1 MPEWCRG
8 LAKDPGETLVK
19 PEPEP
24 ELRKK
29 VAHSH
34 TSSAAVVSGALRTL
48 SRGHDEAASSAPT
61 GTPPTQQVSRTM
73 GQPIY
78 ATPTKPFL
86 TNTYLE
92 LYVIIGITI
101 FSSTVLFCIFKDVK
115 RRDAIRRTLSGARL
129 CGMDKVA

>member
-1 MPEWCRG
+1 M
-8 LAKDPGETLVK
+8 
-19 PEPEP
+19 
-24 ELRKK
+24 RKK
-29 VAHSH
+29 VAQAHKSQQH
-34 TSSAAVVSGALRTL
+34 AAAVVSGAHRTL
-48 SRGHDEAASSAPT
+48 SHSGHNEAASCAPT
-61 GTPPTQQVSRTM
+61 GTPPRQQVSRIM

-78 ATPTKPFL
+78 ATPNKSFL

>member
-1 MPEWCRG
+1 M
-8 LAKDPGETLVK
+8 AQ
-19 PEPEP
+19 
-24 ELRKK
+24 
-29 VAHSH
+29 AHKSQQH
-34 TSSAAVVSGALRTL
+34 AAAVVSGELRTL

>member
-1 MPEWCRG
+1 
-8 LAKDPGETLVK
+8 
-19 PEPEP
+19 
-24 ELRKK
+24 
-29 VAHSH
+29 
-34 TSSAAVVSGALRTL
+34 
-48 SRGHDEAASSAPT
+48 
-61 GTPPTQQVSRTM
+61 M

-86 TNTYLE
+86 MNTYLE

>member
-1 MPEWCRG
+1 MHAVTSWPRQGSFVC
-8 LAKDPGETLVK
+8 
-19 PEPEP
+19 
-24 ELRKK
+24 
-29 VAHSH
+29 AHWYA
-34 TSSAAVVSGALRTL
+34 TDA
-48 SRGHDEAASSAPT
+48 SRI
-61 GTPPTQQVSRTM
+61 M

>member
-1 MPEWCRG
+1 MRRRRLG
-8 LAKDPGETLVK
+8 RASHAVKSSLATRQPRDATDAPVLET
-19 PEPEP
+19 
-24 ELRKK
+24 
-29 VAHSH
+29 A
-34 TSSAAVVSGALRTL
+34 
-48 SRGHDEAASSAPT
+48 
-61 GTPPTQQVSRTM
+61 M

-78 ATPTKPFL
+78 ATPNKPFL

-101 FSSTVLFCIFKDVK
+101 FSSTVLYCIFKDVK

>member
-1 MPEWCRG
+1 M
-8 LAKDPGETLVK
+8 
-19 PEPEP
+19 
-24 ELRKK
+24 RKK
-29 VAHSH
+29 VAPPQK
-34 TSSAAVVSGALRTL
+34 SSTQRRRRLGRALHAVT
-48 SRGHDEAASSAPT
+48 RGHDEAASSVST
-61 GTPPTQQVSRTM
+61 GTPLRLQVSRIM

-78 ATPTKPFL
+78 ATPNKPFL

-101 FSSTVLFCIFKDVK
+101 FSGTVLFCIFKDVK

>member
-1 MPEWCRG
+1 M
-8 LAKDPGETLVK
+8 
-19 PEPEP
+19 
-24 ELRKK
+24 RKK

-34 TSSAAVVSGALRTL
+34 TSSAAVVSGARCTL
-48 SRGHDEAASSAPT
+48 SHRGHDKVASCAPT
-61 GTPPTQQVSRTM
+61 GTPPTQQVSRIM

>member
-1 MPEWCRG
+1 MHAVTSWPRQGSFVC
-8 LAKDPGETLVK
+8 
-19 PEPEP
+19 
-24 ELRKK
+24 
-29 VAHSH
+29 AHWYA
-34 TSSAAVVSGALRTL
+34 TDAAR
-48 SRGHDEAASSAPT
+48 
-61 GTPPTQQVSRTM
+61 M

>member
-1 MPEWCRG
+1 
-8 LAKDPGETLVK
+8 
-19 PEPEP
+19 
-24 ELRKK
+24 
-29 VAHSH
+29 
-34 TSSAAVVSGALRTL
+34 
-48 SRGHDEAASSAPT
+48 
-61 GTPPTQQVSRTM
+61 M

-129 CGMDKVA
+129 CGIDKVA

>member
-1 MPEWCRG
+1 MHAVTSWPRRG
-8 LAKDPGETLVK
+8 SLVC
-19 PEPEP
+19 
-24 ELRKK
+24 
-29 VAHSH
+29 AHWYA
-34 TSSAAVVSGALRTL
+34 T
-48 SRGHDEAASSAPT
+48 E
-61 GTPPTQQVSRTM
+61 QQVSRTM

>member
-1 MPEWCRG
+1 MC
-8 LAKDPGETLVK
+8 
-19 PEPEP
+19 
-24 ELRKK
+24 
-29 VAHSH
+29 AHWYA
-34 TSSAAVVSGALRTL
+34 TDAAR
-48 SRGHDEAASSAPT
+48 
-61 GTPPTQQVSRTM
+61 M

-78 ATPTKPFL
+78 ATPNKPFL